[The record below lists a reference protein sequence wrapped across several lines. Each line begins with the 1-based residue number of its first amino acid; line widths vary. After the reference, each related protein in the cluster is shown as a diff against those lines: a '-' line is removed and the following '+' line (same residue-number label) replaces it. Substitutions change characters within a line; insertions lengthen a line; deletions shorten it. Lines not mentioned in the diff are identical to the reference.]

1 MKRYIIVCD
10 ESTRKGKKYS
20 YFYGGAIIEEKKY
33 QKINEILALY
43 SSLKQLG
50 EVKRTKIT
58 AANYRYYIELLDIFF
73 NFIRTADVK
82 ARVMFCANKDLDI
95 LPKAEDETYSK
106 FYYLFIRHAFSIYY
120 IQEDISL
127 RLIFDELPETK
138 VACLKFKTFLVKYLN
153 VAKGANSVSLVA
165 KDIEEVDSKKHM
177 ILQCMDAIMGLVDF
191 ALNSSAEDRKSIRGK
206 AKWEVW
212 KFVLKK
218 IQAIHPSFCIHATT
232 YPLKSKKG
240 WEDGYKH
247 FVYTKRNK

>member
-1 MKRYIIVCD
+1 
-10 ESTRKGKKYS
+10 
-20 YFYGGAIIEEKKY
+20 
-33 QKINEILALY
+33 
-43 SSLKQLG
+43 
-50 EVKRTKIT
+50 
-58 AANYRYYIELLDIFF
+58 
-73 NFIRTADVK
+73 
-82 ARVMFCANKDLDI
+82 MFCANKDLDI

-138 VACLKFKTFLVKYLN
+138 DACLKFKTFLVKYLN

-177 ILQCMDAIMGLVDF
+177 ILQCMDVIMGLVDF